1 MSHLTLS
8 DRIKL
13 EHGLKEGRSFQEIA
27 DLLRKARST
36 ILREVKKH
44 RVESLKPGY
53 HRIPNRCIDRRQ
65 CQLHHVCPKARC
77 YRQCST
83 CSLCNEFCTKFR
95 EESCPKL
102 QLPPYVCNGCKE
114 ENRCTLRKQFY
125 IHDAAEKG
133 YRKMLVG
140 SRTGAN
146 ITEAER
152 LFLSERIDKGIQKG
166 QSVHHI
172 LASDADQIMVGEKTV
187 YRYINAGLLRTKR
200 YDMPRSC
207 MMKPR
212 SRKPVEHKI
221 DKKCRIGRTY
231 ADFEVFCKENPDSE
245 IVEMDSVF
253 GRPGGKTLLTL
264 QFNNCGMMWLFLRE
278 RNTSQSV
285 IDEFNRMEQLFGFK
299 MFCVLFPVILTDN
312 GSEFSNPS
320 ALEFS
325 PFNGRQRTR
334 IFYCDPYSAYQ
345 KGLVENNHLNL
356 RRILEKR
363 TSFDELQQSDM
374 AMVMSHMNSFARK
387 SLNNV
392 PSITLFETIYGKEIL
407 KKIGVSLIPPRDII
421 LSSDLI
427 SKK

>member
-125 IHDAAEKG
+125 VHDAAEKG

-152 LFLSERIDKGIQKG
+152 LFLSERIDKGI
-166 QSVHHI
+166 
-172 LASDADQIMVGEKTV
+172 
-187 YRYINAGLLRTKR
+187 
-200 YDMPRSC
+200 
-207 MMKPR
+207 
-212 SRKPVEHKI
+212 
-221 DKKCRIGRTY
+221 
-231 ADFEVFCKENPDSE
+231 
-245 IVEMDSVF
+245 
-253 GRPGGKTLLTL
+253 
-264 QFNNCGMMWLFLRE
+264 
-278 RNTSQSV
+278 
-285 IDEFNRMEQLFGFK
+285 
-299 MFCVLFPVILTDN
+299 
-312 GSEFSNPS
+312 
-320 ALEFS
+320 
-325 PFNGRQRTR
+325 
-334 IFYCDPYSAYQ
+334 
-345 KGLVENNHLNL
+345 
-356 RRILEKR
+356 
-363 TSFDELQQSDM
+363 
-374 AMVMSHMNSFARK
+374 
-387 SLNNV
+387 
-392 PSITLFETIYGKEIL
+392 
-407 KKIGVSLIPPRDII
+407 
-421 LSSDLI
+421 
-427 SKK
+427 

>member
-1 MSHLTLS
+1 
-8 DRIKL
+8 
-13 EHGLKEGRSFQEIA
+13 
-27 DLLRKARST
+27 
-36 ILREVKKH
+36 
-44 RVESLKPGY
+44 
-53 HRIPNRCIDRRQ
+53 
-65 CQLHHVCPKARC
+65 
-77 YRQCST
+77 
-83 CSLCNEFCTKFR
+83 
-95 EESCPKL
+95 
-102 QLPPYVCNGCKE
+102 
-114 ENRCTLRKQFY
+114 
-125 IHDAAEKG
+125 
-133 YRKMLVG
+133 
-140 SRTGAN
+140 
-146 ITEAER
+146 
-152 LFLSERIDKGIQKG
+152 
-166 QSVHHI
+166 
-172 LASDADQIMVGEKTV
+172 
-187 YRYINAGLLRTKR
+187 
-200 YDMPRSC
+200 
-207 MMKPR
+207 
-212 SRKPVEHKI
+212 
-221 DKKCRIGRTY
+221 
-231 ADFEVFCKENPDSE
+231 
-245 IVEMDSVF
+245 MDSVL

-345 KGLVENNHLNL
+345 KGHVENNHLNL

-374 AMVMSHMNSFARK
+374 ATVMSHMNSFARK

-407 KKIGVSLIPPRDII
+407 KKIGVSLVPPKDII